1 MICRECPEGRRYAEG
16 SIFCTWYGIII
27 RENHECSREGGKRHD
42 GEPGIESRNGTNRAE
57 LQQNGGNAAGGMP
70 GVFQSAGERASVF
83 GVEEEWPE

>member
-1 MICRECPEGRRYAEG
+1 MICRECQEGRRYAEG

-42 GEPGIESRNGTNRAE
+42 GEPGGDRENNTNRAE

-70 GVFQSAGERASVF
+70 GVFQRTSERASVF